1 MKKESYESSMKFI
14 NYFVENIE
22 FKNNLNFEEGEVS
35 IDFDV
40 SPEFLKGDDE
50 RDLIVVL
57 DVSVFKDAV
66 QHNYPFEM
74 NVRMVG
80 FFRVEDENNEVDK
93 FKPNAVAIMYPYIR
107 AIVTNYT
114 ANANVNPLILPVINI
129 NALIRDKM
137 KNKEE

>member
-129 NALIRDKM
+129 NALIKDKM

>member
-1 MKKESYESSMKFI
+1 
-14 NYFVENIE
+14 
-22 FKNNLNFEEGEVS
+22 
-35 IDFDV
+35 
-40 SPEFLKGDDE
+40 
-50 RDLIVVL
+50 
-57 DVSVFKDAV
+57 
-66 QHNYPFEM
+66 
-74 NVRMVG
+74 MVG

-137 KNKEE
+137 KNKE